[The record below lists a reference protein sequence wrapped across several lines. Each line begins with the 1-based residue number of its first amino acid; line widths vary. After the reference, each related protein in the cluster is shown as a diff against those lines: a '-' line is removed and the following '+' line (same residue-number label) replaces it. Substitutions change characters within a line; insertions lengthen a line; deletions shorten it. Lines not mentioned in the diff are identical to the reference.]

1 VYSPHFDFCNIFSFN
16 GKNHIN
22 KINVLVISILWFGEK
37 AFQSSEKVDDFIWQ
51 DVSLYIQT
59 FQVVSPKTILP
70 FFAKRRKNCGTCFFV
85 SGKIRS
91 NIPK

>member
-1 VYSPHFDFCNIFSFN
+1 M
-16 GKNHIN
+16 N
-22 KINVLVISILWFGEK
+22 KVNVLLISVLRFREN
-37 AFQSSEKVDDFIWQ
+37 AFQNSEKSGRFYTQ

-70 FFAKRRKNCGTCFFV
+70 FFAKRRKNGGTCFFV